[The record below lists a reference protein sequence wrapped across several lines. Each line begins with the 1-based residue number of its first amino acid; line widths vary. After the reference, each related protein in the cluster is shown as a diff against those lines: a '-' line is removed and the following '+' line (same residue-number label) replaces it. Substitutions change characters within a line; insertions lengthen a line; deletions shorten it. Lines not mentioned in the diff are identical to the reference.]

1 MHGPHW
7 NKELLTR
14 ERFDQQHSQSWPHW
28 DNSVANAQGSYVRS
42 PFFVQ
47 DSPERPS
54 TPADLQ
60 AIVDYIAY
68 RCLKS
73 ECDWSEDDLRQ
84 AYPQL
89 DGITSEQLH
98 DAIQKGL
105 A

>member
-7 NKELLTR
+7 NEELLTR
-14 ERFDQQHSQSWPHW
+14 ERFYQQHSPRPHW
-28 DNSVANAQGSYVRS
+28 DNSVANAQDSHVSS

-73 ECDWSEDDLRQ
+73 EYDWNEHSLRQ

-89 DGITSEQLH
+89 DGITSEQLQA
-98 DAIQKGL
+98 AIEEGL